1 MSTQIFT
8 KTIVQD
14 EGITVLSNDIINFT
28 GTGVTVSSVGGAAKV
43 NITGSLISALTSS
56 GNVDQ
61 TLTTTGSVINF
72 DMDDIAAYGFIS
84 RTGNTFIVSTGGAGL
99 YTFAL
104 QPQFTNLSQINTTTF
119 WVLKNA
125 VAVSNSGVKV
135 SSTGLN
141 DTAVSPLIVTLNL
154 VSGDIISF
162 SAITT
167 VVNGSRL
174 DFTAA
179 SAPVPGVP
187 AVIVDIKGWNI

>member
-1 MSTQIFT
+1 MSTQIST

-14 EGITVLSNDIINFT
+14 EGTTVLSNDVINFT
-28 GTGVTVSSVGGAAKV
+28 GPGVTVSNVGGAAKV
-43 NITGSLISALTSS
+43 NITGSLISAITSS

-61 TLTTTGSVINF
+61 TLTTTASVINF
-72 DMDDIAAYGFIS
+72 DTDDTAAYGFIS
-84 RTGNTFIVSTGGAGL
+84 RIGNTFIVSTGGAGL

-104 QPQFTNLSQINTTTF
+104 QPQLTNLSLVNTTTF

-125 VAVSNSGVKV
+125 AAVLNSGVKV
-135 SSTGLN
+135 SSTGNN
-141 DTAVSPLIVTLNL
+141 DTGVSPLIDTLNL
-154 VSGDIISF
+154 VSGDVISF
-162 SAITT
+162 SAITN

-179 SAPVPGVP
+179 SAPVPAVP